1 MYNIGIIQNHIIF
14 RDPSSHVLKNA
25 IVGARLVDHDVIIT
39 IAASCCG
46 TEKETQALDS
56 LNEKLRDILEE
67 KEIAILTAIH
77 IGGKTARYEYYGI
90 SAEKFSIVLNETFSE
105 YPPLPIKIGAESDP
119 EWNNYIETIQQFAM
133 QP

>member
-1 MYNIGIIQNHIIF
+1 MQISNDWFVAETEFENI
-14 RDPSSHVLKNA
+14 A
-25 IVGARLVDHDVIIT
+25 LVWEYQGDEK
-39 IAASCCG
+39 G
-46 TEKETQALDS
+46 MPTEKETQALDS